1 MNTSIRDSPPLSL
14 FLCGVQYFLLLFYGG
29 LSVNTNVNSIDHS
42 VQFKLPV
49 TFIGTIID
57 VEMAK
62 SSNSVLISAL
72 IRIFEVGFFWSS

>member
-1 MNTSIRDSPPLSL
+1 M
-14 FLCGVQYFLLLFYGG
+14 
-29 LSVNTNVNSIDHS
+29 NTNVNSIDHS

-49 TFIGTIID
+49 AFIGIIID